1 MLDPEP
7 PTLQFIFIL
16 LSLFCL
22 IISLFFVGF
31 FSAVEVAYFSTS
43 KIRYEELI
51 NRFPKK
57 ANLYQKL
64 LEKPIKLQ
72 ATVNLSITFFK
83 VLFLWSLF
91 VLYNHF
97 FYVNFWGILLTIVI
111 GSAAIAYLGE
121 IYPRIYSSRQ
131 LNKIVIKSL
140 STVTFFCNGLTPVT
154 WFFRKINRFVVGKI
168 DKKDDSFSMEQ
179 LSQAIEM
186 TDYNPANEDEQRIL
200 EGIASFGST
209 EVSQV
214 MTPRIDIFAL
224 NNDELFHELLPQ
236 IIEKGYSRIPVY
248 ENSIDHI
255 VGILYIKDLIPFLDK
270 KVFQWTTLL
279 REPYFIP
286 ESKKLD
292 DLLADFQSNKNHLAV
307 VVDEFGETVGI
318 ISLEDILEE
327 IVGEI
332 ADELDED
339 DKLYQKLNANV
350 YIFDGKISI
359 LDFCRILDIDEE
371 PFDDTRKDAESLGGF
386 LLEQTEDFP
395 KVDDIIVFENFT
407 FKIVNIHKR
416 RLEKIK
422 VTINEND

>member
-1 MLDPEP
+1 MDPEP
-7 PTLQFIFIL
+7 VTLQLVIIL
-16 LSLFCL
+16 MIAFCA
-22 IISLFFVGF
+22 IISLFFVALF
-31 FSAVEVAYFSTS
+31 AAVEVAYFSTS
-43 KIRYEELI
+43 K
-51 NRFPKK
+51 NRHEQLLSYFPKK
-57 ANLYQKL
+57 AQLYQKL
-64 LEKPIKLQ
+64 LDRPLKLQ
-72 ATVNLSITFFK
+72 ATINLSNTLFK
-83 VLFLWSLF
+83 GVFLWTLF
-91 VLYNHF
+91 VLYNKLF
-97 FYVNFWGILLTIVI
+97 RTTSLGIILLFLIASVI
-111 GSAAIAYLGE
+111 LAVFGE
-121 IYPRIYSSRQ
+121 LYPRIYSSRQ
-131 LNKIVIKSL
+131 LNKVVVKSL
-140 STVTFFCNGLTPVT
+140 TTIYIFTVLLSPLTWV
-154 WFFRKINRFVVGKI
+154 FRKINLYVMGKI

-186 TDYNPANEDEQRIL
+186 TDYNAANEDEQRIL

-224 NNDELFHELLPQ
+224 NDEELFHEILPQ

-248 ENSIDHI
+248 DDSIDNI
-255 VGILYIKDLIPFLDK
+255 VGILYIKDLIPYLDK

-292 DLLADFQSNKNHLAV
+292 DLLTDFQSNKNHLAV
-307 VVDEFGETVGI
+307 VVDEYGETVGI
-318 ISLEDILEE
+318 ISLEDIIEE

-339 DKLYQKLNANV
+339 EKLYQKLNTNV

-359 LDFCRILDIDEE
+359 LDFCRILDVDEE
-371 PFDDTRKDAESLGGF
+371 PFDEYRQDTESLGGF
-386 LLEQTEDFP
+386 LLELFEDYP
-395 KVDDIIVFENFT
+395 KIDDTITFENYT
-407 FKIVNIHKR
+407 FKVINVHKR

>member
-1 MLDPEP
+1 LDPDP
-7 PTLQFIFIL
+7 ATLQLLFIAFTTI
-16 LSLFCL
+16 CL
-22 IISLFFVGF
+22 VASLFFVALF
-31 FSAVEVAYFSTS
+31 AAVEVAYFSTS
-43 KIRYEELI
+43 R
-51 NRFPKK
+51 NRFEQLLASFPQK
-57 ANLYQKL
+57 AKMYQKL
-64 LEKPIKLQ
+64 LDKPIKLQ
-72 ATVNLSITFFK
+72 VTINLSNTIFK

-91 VLYNHF
+91 VIYNHF
-97 FYVNFWGILLTIVI
+97 FFTRFWGIIIVVLI
-111 GSAAIAYLGE
+111 GTFSLALFGE

-131 LNKIVIKSL
+131 LNKVVVKTITPIYVFC
-140 STVTFFCNGLTPVT
+140 TVLTPVT
-154 WFFRKINRFVVGKI
+154 WIFRKANRFIMGKI

-179 LSQAIEM
+179 LSQALEM

-209 EVSQV
+209 EVTQV
-214 MTPRIDIFAL
+214 MTPRIDLFAIS
-224 NNDELFHELLPQ
+224 DEELFHEILPQ

-248 ENSIDHI
+248 KESIDNI
-255 VGILYIKDLIPFLDK
+255 TGILYIKDLIPFLDK

-292 DLLADFQSNKNHLAV
+292 DLLTDFQSDKNHLAV

-318 ISLEDILEE
+318 ISLEDIIEE

-350 YIFDGKISI
+350 YIFDGKVSI

-371 PFDDTRKDAESLGGF
+371 PFEKSRQDAESLGGF
-386 LLEQTEDFP
+386 LLEQFEDFP
-395 KVDDIIVFENFT
+395 KIDDVITFENYR
-407 FKIVNIHKR
+407 FKVVSIHKR

-422 VTINEND
+422 VTINEN

>member
-1 MLDPEP
+1 MDPDP
-7 PTLQFIFIL
+7 VTLQILFIAFT
-16 LSLFCL
+16 SLCL
-22 IISLFFVGF
+22 IVSLFFVALF
-31 FSAVEVAYFSTS
+31 AAVEVAYFSTS
-43 KIRYEELI
+43 K
-51 NRFPKK
+51 NRFDQLLTTFPRK
-57 ANLYQKL
+57 AELYQKL
-64 LEKPIKLQ
+64 LDKPIKLQ
-72 ATVNLSITFFK
+72 ATINLSNTIFK

-91 VLYNHF
+91 VLYSHF
-97 FYVNFWGILLTIVI
+97 FFIHFLGIVI
-111 GSAAIAYLGE
+111 VVVIASFILALFGE
-121 IYPRIYSSRQ
+121 IYPRIYSSRR
-131 LNKIVIKSL
+131 LNKVVVKTIKPIY
-140 STVTFFCNGLTPVT
+140 FFCTVLTPVT
-154 WFFRKINRFVVGKI
+154 WVFRKTNRFILGKI

-179 LSQAIEM
+179 LSQALEM

-209 EVSQV
+209 EVTQV
-214 MTPRIDIFAL
+214 MTPRIDLFAL
-224 NNDELFHELLPQ
+224 SDEELFHEILPQ
-236 IIEKGYSRIPVY
+236 IIEKGYSRIPIY
-248 ENSIDHI
+248 KDSIDNI
-255 VGILYIKDLIPFLDK
+255 TGILYIKDLIPFLDK

-292 DLLADFQSNKNHLAV
+292 DLLTDFQANKNHLAV

-318 ISLEDILEE
+318 ISLEDIIEE

-371 PFDDTRKDAESLGGF
+371 PFEESRLDAESLGGF
-386 LLEQTEDFP
+386 LLEQFEDFP
-395 KVDDIIVFENFT
+395 KTDDVITFENYL
-407 FKIVNIHKR
+407 FKVISIHKR

-422 VTINEND
+422 VTINEN

>member
-1 MLDPEP
+1 MDPDP
-7 PTLQFIFIL
+7 ATLQVLFIAFTGL
-16 LSLFCL
+16 CL
-22 IISLFFVGF
+22 IASLFFVALF
-31 FSAVEVAYFSTS
+31 AAVEVAYFSTS
-43 KIRYEELI
+43 K
-51 NRFPKK
+51 NRFEQLLASFPQK
-57 ANLYQKL
+57 AKLYQKL
-64 LEKPIKLQ
+64 LDKPIKLQ
-72 ATVNLSITFFK
+72 VTINLSNTIFK
-83 VLFLWSLF
+83 VLFLWSFF
-91 VLYNHF
+91 VIYNHF
-97 FYVNFWGILLTIVI
+97 FFTRFWGIIVVILI
-111 GSAAIAYLGE
+111 GTFALALFGE

-131 LNKIVIKSL
+131 LNKVVIK
-140 STVTFFCNGLTPVT
+140 TIAPIYFFCTVLTPVT
-154 WFFRKINRFVVGKI
+154 WIFRKMNQFIMGKI

-179 LSQAIEM
+179 LSHALEM

-209 EVSQV
+209 EVTQV

-224 NNDELFHELLPQ
+224 SDDELFHEILPQ
-236 IIEKGYSRIPVY
+236 IVEKGYSRIPVY
-248 ENSIDHI
+248 KDSIDNI
-255 VGILYIKDLIPFLDK
+255 TGILYIKDLIPFLDK

-292 DLLADFQSNKNHLAV
+292 DLLTDFQSDKNHLAV

-318 ISLEDILEE
+318 ISLEDIIEE

-339 DKLYQKLNANV
+339 DKLYQKLNTNV

-371 PFDDTRKDAESLGGF
+371 PFEESRQDAESLGGF
-386 LLEQTEDFP
+386 LLEQFEDFP
-395 KVDDIIVFENFT
+395 KIDDVITFENYI
-407 FKIVNIHKR
+407 FKIVSIHKR

-422 VTINEND
+422 VTINEN

>member
-1 MLDPEP
+1 MDPEP
-7 PTLQFIFIL
+7 VTLQLVFIFLTGICA
-16 LSLFCL
+16 FV
-22 IISLFFVGF
+22 SLFFVALF
-31 FSAVEVAYFSTS
+31 AAVEVAYFSTS
-43 KIRYEELI
+43 KNRYEQLLAY
-51 NRFPKK
+51 FPKK
-57 ANLYQKL
+57 AKLYQKL
-64 LEKPIKLQ
+64 LDRPIKLQ
-72 ATVNLSITFFK
+72 ATINLSNTLFK
-83 VLFLWSLF
+83 VVFLWSLF

-97 FYVNFWGILLTIVI
+97 FYTTLLGMVLLLIM
-111 GSAAIAYLGE
+111 GSFLLALFGE
-121 IYPRIYSSRQ
+121 LYPRIYSSRQ
-131 LNKIVIKSL
+131 LNKVVVKSL
-140 STVTFFCNGLTPVT
+140 GTIYFFTILLSPIT
-154 WFFRKINRFVVGKI
+154 WIFRKTNRYVLGKI

-186 TDYNPANEDEQRIL
+186 TDYNPTNEDEQRIL

-224 NNDELFHELLPQ
+224 SDDELFHEIVPQ

-248 ENSIDHI
+248 EESIDNI
-255 VGILYIKDLIPFLDK
+255 VGILYIKDLIPYLDK
-270 KVFQWTTLL
+270 KVFQWKTLL

-292 DLLADFQSNKNHLAV
+292 DLLTDFQSNKNHLAV
-307 VVDEFGETVGI
+307 VVDEYGETVGI
-318 ISLEDILEE
+318 ISLEDIIEE

-339 DKLYQKLNANV
+339 DKLYQKLNTNV
-350 YIFDGKISI
+350 YLFDGKISI

-371 PFDDTRKDAESLGGF
+371 PFDEHRQDAESLGGF
-386 LLEQTEDFP
+386 LLELFDDFP
-395 KVDDIIVFENFT
+395 NIDDTISFENYT
-407 FKIVNIHKR
+407 FKVMNVHKR

>member
-1 MLDPEP
+1 M
-7 PTLQFIFIL
+7 
-16 LSLFCL
+16 
-22 IISLFFVGF
+22 
-31 FSAVEVAYFSTS
+31 
-43 KIRYEELI
+43 
-51 NRFPKK
+51 
-57 ANLYQKL
+57 YQKL
-64 LEKPIKLQ
+64 LDKPIKLQ
-72 ATVNLSITFFK
+72 VTINLSNTIFK

-91 VLYNHF
+91 VIYNHF
-97 FYVNFWGILLTIVI
+97 FFTRFWGIIIVVLI
-111 GSAAIAYLGE
+111 GTFSLALFGE

-131 LNKIVIKSL
+131 LNKVVVKTITPIYVFC
-140 STVTFFCNGLTPVT
+140 TVLTPVT
-154 WFFRKINRFVVGKI
+154 WVFRKANRFIMGKI

-179 LSQAIEM
+179 LSQALEM

-209 EVSQV
+209 EVTQV
-214 MTPRIDIFAL
+214 MTPRIDLFAIS
-224 NNDELFHELLPQ
+224 DEELFHEILPQ

-248 ENSIDHI
+248 KESIDNI
-255 VGILYIKDLIPFLDK
+255 TGILYIKDLIPFLDK

-292 DLLADFQSNKNHLAV
+292 DLLTDFQSDKNHLAV

-318 ISLEDILEE
+318 ISLEDIIEE

-350 YIFDGKISI
+350 YIFDGKVSI

-371 PFDDTRKDAESLGGF
+371 PFEESRQDAESLGGF
-386 LLEQTEDFP
+386 LLEQFEDFP
-395 KVDDIIVFENFT
+395 KIDDVITFENYR
-407 FKIVNIHKR
+407 FKVVSIHKR

-422 VTINEND
+422 VTINEN

>member
-1 MLDPEP
+1 MDPEP
-7 PTLQFIFIL
+7 VTLQVLFL
-16 LSLFCL
+16 LLTVICSV
-22 IISLFFVGF
+22 ISLFFVALF
-31 FSAVEVAYFSTS
+31 AAVEVAYFSTT
-43 KIRYEELI
+43 KIRYELLL
-51 NRFPKK
+51 NNFPKK
-57 ANLYQKL
+57 AALYQKL
-64 LEKPIKLQ
+64 LDKPVKLQ
-72 ATVNLSITFFK
+72 ATINLSNTLFK

-91 VLYNHF
+91 VIYNHF
-97 FYVNFWGILLTIVI
+97 FFINIWGIVILLCV
-111 GSAAIAYLGE
+111 GSLILAFLGE

-131 LNKIVIKSL
+131 LNKVVVKSIQ
-140 STVTFFCNGLTPVT
+140 TVYFFCGILTPIT
-154 WFFRKINRFVVGKI
+154 WIFRKINRFVIGKI

-186 TDYNPANEDEQRIL
+186 TDYNPSNEDEQRIL

-209 EVSQV
+209 EVTQV

-224 NNDELFHELLPQ
+224 NNDELFHEILPQ

-248 ENSIDHI
+248 EESIDNI
-255 VGILYIKDLIPFLDK
+255 IGILYIKDLIPFLDR

-292 DLLADFQSNKNHLAV
+292 DLLTDFQSNKNHLAV

-318 ISLEDILEE
+318 ISLEDIIEE

-359 LDFCRILDIDEE
+359 LDFCRILDIDED
-371 PFDDTRKDAESLGGF
+371 PFEENRKDAESLGGF
-386 LLEQTEDFP
+386 LLEQIEDFP
-395 KVDDIIVFENFT
+395 KTDDIITFENYT

>member
-1 MLDPEP
+1 MDPEP
-7 PTLQFIFIL
+7 VTLQLIFIL
-16 LSLFCL
+16 LTSICS
-22 IISLFFVGF
+22 IISLFFVALF
-31 FSAVEVAYFSTS
+31 AAVEVAYFSTS
-43 KIRYEELI
+43 KNRYEQLLAH
-51 NRFPKK
+51 FPHK
-57 ANLYQKL
+57 ATLYQKL
-64 LEKPIKLQ
+64 LNRPVKLQ
-72 ATVNLSITFFK
+72 ATINLSNTLFK
-83 VLFLWSLF
+83 VLFLWCLF
-91 VLYNHF
+91 VLYSHF
-97 FYVNFWGILLTIVI
+97 FDITAWGIILLILT
-111 GSAAIAYLGE
+111 GSFLLALFGE
-121 IYPRIYSSRQ
+121 LYPRIYSSRQ
-131 LNKIVIKSL
+131 LNKVVVKSL
-140 STVTFFCNGLTPVT
+140 STIYLFTLILSPVT
-154 WFFRKINRFVVGKI
+154 WIFRKINRYFLGKI
-168 DKKDDSFSMEQ
+168 DKKDDSFNMEQ

-224 NNDELFHELLPQ
+224 NDEELFHEILPQ

-248 ENSIDHI
+248 EDSIDNI
-255 VGILYIKDLIPFLDK
+255 IGILYIKDLIPFLDK

-292 DLLADFQSNKNHLAV
+292 DLLTDFQTNKNHLAV
-307 VVDEFGETVGI
+307 VVDEYGETVGI
-318 ISLEDILEE
+318 ISLEDIIEE

-339 DKLYQKLNANV
+339 DKIYQKLNTNV

-371 PFDDTRKDAESLGGF
+371 PFEESRQDAESLGGF
-386 LLEQTEDFP
+386 LLELSEDFP
-395 KVDDIIVFENFT
+395 KTDDVIRFENYT

-422 VTINEND
+422 VTINENN

>member
-1 MLDPEP
+1 MDPEP
-7 PTLQFIFIL
+7 VTLQVLFL
-16 LSLFCL
+16 LLTIICSV
-22 IISLFFVGF
+22 ISLFFVALF
-31 FSAVEVAYFSTS
+31 AAVEVAYFSTT
-43 KIRYEELI
+43 KIRYELLL
-51 NRFPKK
+51 NHFPKK
-57 ANLYQKL
+57 AALYQKL
-64 LEKPIKLQ
+64 LNKPVKLQ
-72 ATVNLSITFFK
+72 ATINLSNTIFK

-91 VLYNHF
+91 VIYNHF
-97 FYVNFWGILLTIVI
+97 FFINIWGIVILLCVSSVI
-111 GSAAIAYLGE
+111 LAFFGE

-131 LNKIVIKSL
+131 LNKVVVKSIQ
-140 STVTFFCNGLTPVT
+140 TVYFFCEILTPAT
-154 WFFRKINRFVVGKI
+154 WIFRKINRFVIGKI

-186 TDYNPANEDEQRIL
+186 TDYNPSNEDEQRIL

-224 NNDELFHELLPQ
+224 NDEELFHEILPQ

-248 ENSIDHI
+248 EDSIDNI
-255 VGILYIKDLIPFLDK
+255 IGILYIKDLIPFLDR

-292 DLLADFQSNKNHLAV
+292 DLLTDFQSNKNHLAV

-318 ISLEDILEE
+318 ISLEDIIEE

-339 DKLYQKLNANV
+339 DKPYQKLNANV

-359 LDFCRILDIDEE
+359 LDFCRILDIDEDLFE
-371 PFDDTRKDAESLGGF
+371 ENRKDAESLGGF
-386 LLEQTEDFP
+386 LLEQIEDFP
-395 KVDDIIVFENFT
+395 KTDDVITFENYT